1 VSFRQGQVIA
11 GKYRLNALL
20 GTGGMASVWSATNT
34 FTERQFAIKFLLPTF
49 AKTPEA
55 AQRFLME
62 AKVSGR
68 VQHPNVIEVL
78 DVGQAEDG
86 SLFLVMEL
94 LQGESL
100 EHAIRKQ
107 RPPMTVYEFMGV
119 MLDVAR
125 AMTAA
130 HRAGVVHR
138 DLKPSN
144 VLLHKDRGGVA
155 VPKVLDFGVSKFLL
169 EGDRD
174 NSLTIAGT
182 VLGSPLYMSPEQ
194 AMGRLDIDHRTD
206 IFAFGAILF
215 EGLCGLR
222 CYDAPNFNALIVTIA
237 TQQPKSIDH
246 FAPQLPESLRALVR
260 DCLVTDKTRRIDSF
274 DRVIERMTPVLAEVQ
289 PLPLRLPVPAGRAGE
304 PTPDPEGTAAMPAIV
319 RPSNRPPPMPGPAPD
334 QVGSAAPWAGSLPGY
349 RATSRPPVLLFAIG
363 GALFASL
370 VIVAAL
376 ALFVVKRRAA
386 QREAEAAAAAQSALA
401 EHPKALPAPTA
412 TASASASAAV
422 AASASQAPVISVD
435 ALPVAKPP
443 KAHHGRLVIDSGP
456 SECAVSVDGRRRGTS
471 PVTLEV
477 KPGTHSVRCET
488 APGVAKTVSV
498 SVTEG
503 ETTHHHFLTGP

>member
-1 VSFRQGQVIA
+1 MSLQQGQVIA

-68 VQHPNVIEVL
+68 VQHPNIIEVL

-100 EHAIRKQ
+100 EHAMRKQ
-107 RPPMTVYEFMGV
+107 VPPMTVYDFVGI

-125 AMTAA
+125 ALSAA
-130 HRAGVVHR
+130 HRGGVVHR

-144 VLLHKDRGGVA
+144 IMLHKDRGGVA

-169 EGDRD
+169 ETDRD

-206 IFAFGAILF
+206 IFAFGAIFF
-215 EGLCGLR
+215 EGLCGFR
-222 CYDAPNFNALIVTIA
+222 CFDAPNFNALIVTIA
-237 TQQPKSIDH
+237 TQQPKNVDH
-246 FAPQLPESLRALVR
+246 YAPQMPASLRALVR
-260 DCLVTDKTRRIDSF
+260 ECLATDKNQRIDSF
-274 DRVIERMTPVLAEVQ
+274 DRIIERMTPILAEVQ
-289 PLPLRLPVPAGRAGE
+289 PLPLRLPVPARSRGE
-304 PTPDPEGTAAMPAIV
+304 APQDPEGTAAMPAIV
-319 RPSNRPPPMPGPAPD
+319 RPSDRPPPMPSPDGPPTS
-334 QVGSAAPWAGSLPGY
+334 GSAAPWAGSLPGY
-349 RATSRPPVLLFAIG
+349 RVTTRPPILLFAVG
-363 GALFASL
+363 GAGFATLLILL
-370 VIVAAL
+370 VVA
-376 ALFVVKRRAA
+376 FVVVRHRAA
-386 QREAEAAAAAQSALA
+386 RPEPAAAQAAITATPEKSAA
-401 EHPKALPAPTA
+401 PPAP
-412 TASASASAAV
+412 SASASSEV
-422 AASASQAPVISVD
+422 PVISVD
-435 ALPVAKPP
+435 SLPYAPSAKMHVG
-443 KAHHGRLVIDSGP
+443 KLVVEASPDA
-456 SECAVSVDGRRRGTS
+456 CTVTVDGKDHGATPATVELS
-471 PVTLEV
+471 
-477 KPGTHSVRCET
+477 PGTHSVRCET
-488 APGVAKTVSV
+488 SSGIAKIVSV
-498 SVTEG
+498 SVSEG
-503 ETTHHHFLTGP
+503 QTIHHRFATSP

>member
-1 VSFRQGQVIA
+1 MSLQQGQTIA

-68 VQHPNVIEVL
+68 VQHPNIIEVL

-100 EHAIRKQ
+100 EHAMRKQ
-107 RPPMTVYEFMGV
+107 VPPMTVYDFCGV

-125 AMTAA
+125 ALSAA
-130 HRAGVVHR
+130 HRGGVVHR

-144 VLLHKDRGGVA
+144 ILLHKDRGGVA

-169 EGDRD
+169 ETDRD

-206 IFAFGAILF
+206 VFAFGAILF
-215 EGLCGLR
+215 EGLCGVR
-222 CYDAPNFNALIVTIA
+222 CFDAPNFNALIVTIA
-237 TQQPKSIDH
+237 TQQPKNVDH
-246 FAPQLPESLRALVR
+246 YAGQMPLSLRALVR
-260 DCLVTDKTRRIDSF
+260 DCLATDKNQRIESF
-274 DRVIERMTPVLAEVQ
+274 DRIIERLTPILAEVKD
-289 PLPLRLPVPAGRAGE
+289 LPLRLPVPAKQKGDA
-304 PTPDPEGTAAMPAIV
+304 PQDPEGTAAMPAIV
-319 RPSNRPPPMPGPAPD
+319 RPSERPPGMDGPPTS
-334 QVGSAAPWAGSLPGY
+334 GSAAPWAGTVSGY
-349 RATSRPPVLLFAIG
+349 RAPKPPVLLFAIG
-363 GALFASL
+363 GAVFASML
-370 VIVAAL
+370 IVVGL
-376 ALFVVKRRAA
+376 AFMVVKKHRAA
-386 QREAEAAAAAQSALA
+386 PPESAAAQVAITA
-401 EHPKALPAPTA
+401 EPAKTA
-412 TASASASAAV
+412 PPPSASV
-422 AASASQAPVISVD
+422 APSSEVPVISVD
-435 ALPVAKPP
+435 SLPVTPSAKSHVG
-443 KAHHGRLVIDSGP
+443 KLVVEASP
-456 SECAVSVDGRRRGTS
+456 EECTVTVDGKTHGST
-471 PVTLEV
+471 PATLDLA
-477 KPGTHSVRCET
+477 PGAHQVRCET
-488 APGVAKTVSV
+488 SGGIAKIV
-498 SVTEG
+498 SVTVSEG
-503 ETTHHHFLTGP
+503 QTTHHRFATSP